1 MAQGAGGTKSP
12 LKRWPLKTGLL
23 GSVMVLVLVV
33 LCTSPSKVEGK
44 PWSHTNINC
53 LNSAYWP
60 GRTNDPD
67 SCLFG
72 WVADSC
78 HVMFC
83 AKGPREMCG
92 GKNNRYG
99 LCGEGLMCGN
109 CDRCVGCSTK
119 TFDCFQDDNCIYK

>member
-1 MAQGAGGTKSP
+1 MVVCCARRWWCCWYCGAVVLWWCRVNNMAAQGG
-12 LKRWPLKTGLL
+12 
-23 GSVMVLVLVV
+23 VLVLVV

-109 CDRCVGCSTK
+109 CDR
-119 TFDCFQDDNCIYK
+119 